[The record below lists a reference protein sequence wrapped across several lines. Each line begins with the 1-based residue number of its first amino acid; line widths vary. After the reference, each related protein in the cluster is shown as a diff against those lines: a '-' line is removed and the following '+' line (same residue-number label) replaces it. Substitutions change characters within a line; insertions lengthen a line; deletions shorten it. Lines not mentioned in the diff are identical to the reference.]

1 MAEVEK
7 MTLSVSFEEKWE
19 FLATFWIKNREKLQ
33 PSAREALNASHRSA
47 SKKIFYANDLST
59 LKIP

>member
-19 FLATFWIKNREKLQ
+19 FLATFWINKAEILL
-33 PSAREALNASHRSA
+33 PSGGAEVVGSFLAL
-47 SKKIFYANDLST
+47 
-59 LKIP
+59 